1 MNRRKEKILIQ
12 SLVGVHQID
21 FYIKCLNSL
30 LDFCQDPIKLLL
42 HSDGSLSTKDK
53 EKILTNL
60 GEENILFSNPTIF
73 KENTMDQLKGRPNC
87 LKIRQNS
94 IWGIEFFD
102 PLFAQTDE
110 RYSYYIDADILFK
123 KPFEGL
129 FDKKI
134 IEEGAVFLSDS
145 QWDAY
150 SLRPWQFFGLG
161 KKPKIVRGI
170 TTGLVCWDKSVID
183 WDYLEWFLGK
193 TQYHKIPE
201 WVLPTAQSGLASL
214 CNAKRVTNLQIL
226 NMYPNAEINY
236 ETFGLHLL
244 GSYRKNWLAKID
256 KQNFSESINAETIS
270 ARFENCLIQNPV
282 GYSLNQAKRW
292 VNTRLDRW

>member
-1 MNRRKEKILIQ
+1 
-12 SLVGVHQID
+12 
-21 FYIKCLNSL
+21 
-30 LDFCQDPIKLLL
+30 
-42 HSDGSLSTKDK
+42 
-53 EKILTNL
+53 
-60 GEENILFSNPTIF
+60 
-73 KENTMDQLKGRPNC
+73 MDQLKVRPNC

-161 KKPKIVRGI
+161 KSQKLYSI

-193 TQYHKIPE
+193 TQYHQIPE
-201 WVLPTAQSGLASL
+201 WVYRLHNPGSLPF
-214 CNAKRVTNLQIL
+214 VTLKELQ
-226 NMYPNAEINY
+226 
-236 ETFGLHLL
+236 TCR
-244 GSYRKNWLAKID
+244 S
-256 KQNFSESINAETIS
+256 
-270 ARFENCLIQNPV
+270 
-282 GYSLNQAKRW
+282 
-292 VNTRLDRW
+292 